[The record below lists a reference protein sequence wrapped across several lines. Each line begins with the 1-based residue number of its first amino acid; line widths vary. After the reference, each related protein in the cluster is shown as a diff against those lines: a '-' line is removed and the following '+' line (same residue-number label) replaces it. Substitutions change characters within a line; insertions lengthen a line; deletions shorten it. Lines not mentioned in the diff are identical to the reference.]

1 MTAPT
6 PREDL
11 VEKVGKAIEIA
22 TRWCERNI
30 CQFDYTSYGATE
42 PMVVR
47 DLSKPVHQQLLWSG
61 HIASER
67 EAFTASYVRAHIAK
81 AALAVVAEELR
92 EPTQLMVCQAQESF
106 GMRPSYSAMKK
117 ALKAAIAASPL
128 GDKP

>member
-1 MTAPT
+1 MTVPT
-6 PREDL
+6 PRDEL
-11 VEKVGKAIEIA
+11 VEKVARAIARSLDGFQYPDDAEKN
-22 TRWCERNI
+22 W
-30 CQFDYTSYGATE
+30 
-42 PMVVR
+42 R
-47 DLSKPVHQQLLWSG
+47 DCLP
-61 HIASER
+61 E
-67 EAFTASYVRAHIAK
+67 AK